1 MVTVRR
7 TESHQCGHE
16 DHRVARVRDFC
27 HLLHGGGGIK
37 ELQAIA
43 QPLYCR
49 PGDEDAA
56 LQCIL
61 RPRVQRGGDRAQQ
74 PMPRADRPIADVLQ
88 EERARAVGAL
98 GVARSEASLAE
109 ERCLLVPSHAGDWQS
124 VREKTEPR
132 RDAIIRGTWP
142 NIRQHS
148 FRHAE
153 VPAQFLVPRGCLQ
166 VQEQRARSVRHVGRV
181 HAPAGEAPDEI
192 TINRAPGEL
201 AGLGTFSQLCIM
213 T

>member
-1 MVTVRR
+1 MYYIVALLFYCFVVFFFFQAEDGIRDPLVTGVQ
-7 TESHQCGHE
+7 TC
-16 DHRVARVRDFC
+16 
-27 HLLHGGGGIK
+27 
-37 ELQAIA
+37 
-43 QPLYCR
+43 
-49 PGDEDAA
+49 A
-56 LQCIL
+56 LPIYD
-61 RPRVQRGGDRAQQ
+61 RVQRGGDRAQQ

-148 FRHAE
+148 FRHTE

-213 T
+213 I